1 MARILI
7 VEDEEGAR
15 RGLMLMVQQLGHEP
29 FPAASGKEA
38 VGAANEVRPDVI
50 LMDLSLPD
58 IDGYE
63 TMRLIRAENE
73 GPIATVIALTASG
86 RPEDINRTA
95 AAGMTYHL
103 VKPVHPDLLK
113 AALESLDKPLK

>member
-7 VEDEEGAR
+7 VEDEEGTG
-15 RGLMLMVQQLGHEP
+15 RGLVLMVQELGHEP
-29 FPAASGKEA
+29 FLATSGKEA
-38 VGAANEVRPDVI
+38 VGAAAKLRPDVI

-63 TMRLIRAENE
+63 TMRRIRAESAR
-73 GPIATVIALTASG
+73 PIATVIALTASG

-95 AAGMTYHL
+95 AAGMIYHL
-103 VKPVHPDLLK
+103 VKPVNPDLLK
-113 AALESLDKPLK
+113 AALESLDKPLQ